1 VRQTVFAGGAVHQI
15 PALVRRCFGPR
26 VLLVAGRRSYQV
38 SGAEAGLSRGIE
50 RLEMVGVWRDVRD
63 LPTLDDA
70 VRIAALI
77 RGTSP
82 EAILAIGGGSVI
94 DVAKAATAIAASD
107 ADPLDL
113 VQGRG
118 RFERPVVPLVAVPTT
133 AGSGSEATQFA
144 VVYVG
149 ETKYAVTHSSLRPAL
164 AIIDPLL
171 SATVP
176 RDVAAASGLDALV
189 HGVESFL
196 AVAATPAS
204 QELAA
209 VAIRDVLHH
218 LPGVLRGDT
227 SQALE
232 GLCAAAHT
240 AGKAIDQ
247 TRTAAAHALSYAL
260 TARYGVRHGHAV
272 ALLIASVLDHNSR
285 VTDVDVADPRG
296 AAYVRLQ
303 VARILEMFGVDSV
316 AGVAG
321 VVDSLLVAGGLT
333 TRLNSILRSDDAVR
347 SVADAVNAERLANN
361 PRRCT
366 AADLFA
372 ILQTAAVGR
381 ASFAA

>member
-1 VRQTVFAGGAVHQI
+1 MRQTLLARGAAHQI
-15 PALVRRCFGPR
+15 PALVARRFGRR
-26 VLLVAGRRSYQV
+26 VVVVAGRRSYQV
-38 SGAEAGLSRGIE
+38 SGAEAAIARSAE
-50 RLEMVGVWRDVRD
+50 RLDVAAVSRDHRE

-70 VRIAALI
+70 LRTAALI
-77 RGTSP
+77 RDTRP
-82 EAILAIGGGSVI
+82 EAILAVGGGAVI
-94 DVAKAATAIAASD
+94 DVAKAAAAIAASD
-107 ADPLDL
+107 GDPLE
-113 VQGRG
+113 VVHGRR

-149 ETKYAVTHSSLRPAL
+149 ETKYSVVHPSLRPAL
-164 AIIDPLL
+164 AIIDPVL
-171 SATVP
+171 SASVP

-196 AVAATPAS
+196 AVAATPTS

-209 VAIRDVLHH
+209 AAIRDVLRH
-218 LPGVLRGDT
+218 LPRVLRGDT

-232 GLCAAAHT
+232 GMCRAAHT
-240 AGKAIDQ
+240 AGTAINQ

-272 ALLIASVLDHNSR
+272 AMLLSPVLEHNSR
-285 VTDVDVADPRG
+285 VTDLDVADSRG

-303 VARILEMFGVDSV
+303 VARVLEMFGVNNV
-316 AGVAG
+316 AGVTSVIDG
-321 VVDSLLVAGGLT
+321 LLAAGGLA
-333 TRLNSILRSDDAVR
+333 TRLSTVLDHEEAVR

-366 AADLFA
+366 GADLLA
-372 ILQTAAVGR
+372 ILRTASGARSVH
-381 ASFAA
+381 AA